1 MDINEKLVKYNFS
14 SRRGTPIKYIVIH
27 DTGNT
32 SKGSDANAHFSFF
45 NSADRQSSAHYFVD
59 DTQILRI
66 IRDEDKAW
74 HCGDGK
80 GKYGITNENSIGIEI
95 CININGDFNIAF
107 DKAANLTAHL
117 LKKYDLP
124 LENVVRHYDASR
136 KICPNIMSK
145 NNWVMW
151 DDFKYKVK
159 NYYYGESAENSGS
172 SNSNEIVISD
182 KISNFI
188 DNVYMAFFNR
198 IPDYQGKLFWYNKL
212 KSRNSTLDDFVL
224 SLMDSSEFIELKKSY
239 F

>member
-32 SKGSDANAHFSFF
+32 SKGADANAHFSFF

-66 IRDEDKAW
+66 IKDKDKSW

-80 GKYGITNENSIGIEI
+80 GRYGITNENSIGIEI

-107 DKAANLTAHL
+107 DKAADLTAYL

-136 KICPNIMSK
+136 KVCPNIMSK

-151 DDFKYKVK
+151 DDFRYKVK
-159 NYYYGESAENSGS
+159 SYYYSENIENSES
-172 SNSNEIVISD
+172 SNSIEIVISD

-188 DNVYMAFFNR
+188 DNVYMSFFNR
-198 IPDYQGKLFWYNKL
+198 VPDYQGKLFWYNKL
-212 KSRNSTLDDFVL
+212 KSRRATLDDFVL
-224 SLMDSSEFIELKKSY
+224 SLMSSSEFIELKKSY